1 VGWIGQPVPG
11 AARQRFGERER
22 SETMPYRQTVEFLR
36 RRYAAAILRDDVD
49 TAGRL
54 RAQLDGIMNHT
65 RAGRPGEG
73 HPEVQARPVE
83 PPAQLTQSPARSVE
97 LPAWA
102 LETAEERP
110 AHTGGLRPR
119 LHLVTPVTGL
129 LERPARL
136 VIASS
141 RDPG

>member
-1 VGWIGQPVPG
+1 
-11 AARQRFGERER
+11 
-22 SETMPYRQTVEFLR
+22 MPYRQTVEFLR

-54 RAQLDGIMNHT
+54 RAELDGIMNQA
-65 RAGRPGEG
+65 RAGRPGEPPP
-73 HPEVQARPVE
+73 PEPQAPALQPPARLVKPPARPLGR
-83 PPAQLTQSPARSVE
+83 AA
-97 LPAWA
+97 
-102 LETAEERP
+102 ERP
-110 AHTGGLRPR
+110 PRTGGLRPR

-136 VIASS
+136 AIAAS